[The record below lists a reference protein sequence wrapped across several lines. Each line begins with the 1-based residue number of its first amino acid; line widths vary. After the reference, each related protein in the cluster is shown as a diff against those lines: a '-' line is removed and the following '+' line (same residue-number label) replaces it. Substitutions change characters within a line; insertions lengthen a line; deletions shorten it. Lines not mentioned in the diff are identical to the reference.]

1 MGAWGP
7 GGAGRDWLLCV
18 SMRSSEPTIGWLSS
32 RPSHAAEA
40 AYGGAAGARSC
51 LAARPRRFSALVC
64 SAFVMAA
71 EVTAAAGAAAEEST
85 SVAAMAM
92 SVPDSTGGSPGAEGE
107 GVGTAGE
114 EKDAAPKG
122 AEVVGDSE
130 EDGDDVFEVEKILDM
145 KCEGVRGG
153 CAASRGGGGG
163 GRSRVGHRAAGR
175 TAPIRERWVPSRT
188 GLWPHPWRT
197 DA

>member
-1 MGAWGP
+1 
-7 GGAGRDWLLCV
+7 
-18 SMRSSEPTIGWLSS
+18 MRSSEPTIGWPSS

-40 AYGGAAGARSC
+40 AYGGAAGSRSC

-71 EVTAAAGAAAEEST
+71 AVTVTAAAGAAAEEST
-85 SVAAMAM
+85 SVATMAM

-107 GVGTAGE
+107 GVGAAGE

-153 CAASRGGGGG
+153 RAASRGGGG
-163 GRSRVGHRAAGR
+163 GRSRVGRRAAGR
-175 TAPIRERWVPSRT
+175 TAPVRERRVPSRT

>member
-1 MGAWGP
+1 
-7 GGAGRDWLLCV
+7 
-18 SMRSSEPTIGWLSS
+18 MRGSEPTIGWLSS

-51 LAARPRRFSALVC
+51 LAARLRRFSASVC
-64 SAFVMAA
+64 SAFVMA
-71 EVTAAAGAAAEEST
+71 AAAGAAAEESA
-85 SVAAMAM
+85 SVAAIAM
-92 SVPDSTGGSPGAEGE
+92 SVPNSTGGCPGAEGE
-107 GVGTAGE
+107 GVGAAGE

-153 CAASRGGGGG
+153 LRGEPGRGAGGEAGRDGVGPLAPGAISVGTPAASVEDG
-163 GRSRVGHRAAGR
+163 
-175 TAPIRERWVPSRT
+175 
-188 GLWPHPWRT
+188 
-197 DA
+197 